1 MTGLRRPAAVAGVAA
16 VIGVAVWALGL
27 QPVSALFIALAAVG
41 VAVLVGRLDWGLEPG
56 VDRIPLPTHDG
67 ARRDAQELS
76 WAMAGRGGRVGRR
89 PMLTLRAAAAH
100 RLARHGLDLSS
111 AEDAPAINA
120 LIGVRA
126 TAVLTRV
133 GGPAP
138 RVGDVVHVVTVLEHL
153 GPGGDARPAA
163 PPRSTP

>member
-1 MTGLRRPAAVAGVAA
+1 VTGLGRPAAVVAGAAA
-16 VIGVAVWALGL
+16 VGVVVWALGL
-27 QPVSALFIALAAVG
+27 QPVSALFIALAVVG
-41 VAVLVGRLDWGLEPG
+41 VTVLVGRLDHGLEPG
-56 VDRIPLPTHDG
+56 AERVPLPTRDG

-89 PMLTLRAAAAH
+89 PMLALRAAAAH

-111 AEDAPAINA
+111 ADDEPAVRA

-138 RVGDVVHVVTVLEHL
+138 RVGDVEHVITVLERL
-153 GPGGDARPAA
+153 GPGGHARPAA

>member
-1 MTGLRRPAAVAGVAA
+1 
-16 VIGVAVWALGL
+16 
-27 QPVSALFIALAAVG
+27 
-41 VAVLVGRLDWGLEPG
+41 
-56 VDRIPLPTHDG
+56 
-67 ARRDAQELS
+67 
-76 WAMAGRGGRVGRR
+76 
-89 PMLTLRAAAAH
+89 MLTLRAAAAH

-111 AEDAPAINA
+111 ADDEPAVRA

-138 RVGDVVHVVTVLEHL
+138 RVGDVEHVITVLERL
-153 GPGGDARPAA
+153 GPGGHARPAA